1 MHHRFL
7 IPSLITCLSLSLLT
21 ACSNSQTQ
29 SPQSNSSASAT
40 WPDRCQQL
48 KQELGKKPGTNLVYQ
63 PHPENQDIQSSW
75 EMAWLGKRIPIPA
88 IQYSKV
94 IIANERPQDYL
105 VGLSGTVNG
114 QKVKVFLIQKSDKT
128 SPNEVFSFISSNGGL
143 QSTPEEQAV
152 TKQLFGESGTANQ
165 LATLG
170 YSHKVADLTCTTAQ
184 WEKEVPISLSLS
196 LKTLDIHTPTSA
208 YRLDQGS
215 ITHSQTDQQETW
227 VVSWDDQR
235 QSKQIMYQLPNGQ
248 TYGELG
254 FGIDQANWRSAPDV
268 PTWLTALEKALN
280 TPNKSNW
287 QSLAQAMETAG
298 MPKESLDNVQKLIN
312 AN

>member
-1 MHHRFL
+1 
-7 IPSLITCLSLSLLT
+7 
-21 ACSNSQTQ
+21 
-29 SPQSNSSASAT
+29 
-40 WPDRCQQL
+40 
-48 KQELGKKPGTNLVYQ
+48 
-63 PHPENQDIQSSW
+63 
-75 EMAWLGKRIPIPA
+75 
-88 IQYSKV
+88 
-94 IIANERPQDYL
+94 
-105 VGLSGTVNG
+105 
-114 QKVKVFLIQKSDKT
+114 
-128 SPNEVFSFISSNGGL
+128 
-143 QSTPEEQAV
+143 
-152 TKQLFGESGTANQ
+152 
-165 LATLG
+165 
-170 YSHKVADLTCTTAQ
+170 
-184 WEKEVPISLSLS
+184 VPISLSLS

-215 ITHSQTDQQETW
+215 ITHSQTDQKETW